1 MSWRTRTRSVR
12 PQAARFAAGVA
23 AIVAATAV
31 FTACS
36 RHVPDPPDAE
46 FLVAT
51 ADSTFWVHSG
61 SQGIRIQAVP
71 MTLAHFGGRFHEV
84 FIADVDRSYDDAVF
98 TGERVYVRDLQS
110 GDSSLVYDDTAIV
123 MMAARHARSHPGATP
138 LSADDDTPTD
148 PEITA
153 TGETDVLE
161 VRGAY
166 ALLEHRSSY
175 EMPGGDQHDTVRT
188 AVDLRTGAAAT
199 LSAMARESGAE
210 DSNVVRTLPRSW
222 NRKNYT
228 LHARGAP
235 DGSVSIS
242 LRDRTER
249 SWPLFTVSAHPR
261 VYWLDSP
268 PIDGAARSALVRAF
282 NSAASYDEAVK
293 YAGYGHP
300 AGKVTR
306 AHSMRRA

>member
-1 MSWRTRTRSVR
+1 M
-12 PQAARFAAGVA
+12 A
-23 AIVAATAV
+23 AATAV

-36 RHVPDPPDAE
+36 RRVPDPPDAE

-61 SQGIRIQAVP
+61 AQGIRIQAVP

-84 FIADVDRSYDDAVF
+84 FIAGVDRSFDDAVF

-123 MMAARHARSHPGATP
+123 MMAARHARSNPNATP
-138 LSADDDTPTD
+138 LAADDDTPTD
-148 PEITA
+148 PEISA
-153 TGETDVLE
+153 SGETDVLQ

-166 ALLEHRSSY
+166 ALLEHRSAY

-188 AVDLRTGAAAT
+188 AVDLRTGVAAT
-199 LSAMARESGAE
+199 VSAMARESGAE

-268 PIDGAARSALVRAF
+268 PIDGAARSALIRAF

-293 YAGYGHP
+293 YARYGHP
-300 AGKVTR
+300 AAKVTR

>member
-12 PQAARFAAGVA
+12 PQAAVFAAVA
-23 AIVAATAV
+23 AAMVAATAA

-36 RHVPDPPDAE
+36 SRVPDPPDAE

-61 SQGIRIQAVP
+61 ERGIRIQAVP

-84 FIADVDRSYDDAVF
+84 FIADVDRSFDDAVF

-123 MMAARHARSHPGATP
+123 MMAARHARSSPDATP
-138 LSADDDTPTD
+138 LAGDDDTPTD
-148 PEITA
+148 PEISA
-153 TGETDVLE
+153 SGETDVLE

-166 ALLEHRSSY
+166 ALLEHRSAY
-175 EMPGGDQHDTVRT
+175 EMPGGAQHDTVRT
-188 AVDLRTGAAAT
+188 VVDLRTGAAAT
-199 LSAMARESGAE
+199 ANAMARESKAE

-222 NRKNYT
+222 NRKDYI
-228 LHARGAP
+228 LHARGAA

-249 SWPLFTVSAHPR
+249 SWPLFTVGDHPR

-268 PIDGAARSALVRAF
+268 PIDAAARGALVRAF

-293 YAGYGHP
+293 YARYGHP
-300 AGKVTR
+300 SAKAAR
-306 AHSMRRA
+306 ARTMRRA